1 MKTNIYDKIT
11 EKIIAQPENGIVPW
25 HKPWMG
31 ATGCGCVSHTTGRPY
46 SLLNQMLLEHRA
58 GEYLTY
64 GQIQAEGGRIKK
76 GEQAQMVVFW
86 SFVQKVIDTK
96 VIEEKDG
103 NGDVVGTETRETIK
117 TTPILKAYQVWHI
130 EQTEGIKPK
139 WNNEVRK
146 FEHEPI
152 EEAEVVAA
160 CYIGREGIKLEIE
173 NDDRACYSPIL
184 DRVRV
189 PQMQQYPVREEYYST
204 LFHELTHS
212 TGHEKRLNR
221 EGIAGVHFFGDAG
234 YSKEELIAEMG
245 SAFVLQL
252 LGIDCEKAFKNSVA
266 YIQSWLR
273 ALKNDKRMIVSAAAK
288 AEQAAK
294 MIMNIQ

>member
-11 EKIIAQPENGIVPW
+11 EKIIAQLENGIVPW

-31 ATGCGCVSHTTGRPY
+31 ATGCGCVSYTTGRPY

-64 GQIQAEGGRIKK
+64 NQIQAEGGRIKK
-76 GEQAQMVVFW
+76 GEQAHMVVFW
-86 SFVQKVIDTK
+86 SFVNKYEYEAVCD
-96 VIEEKDG
+96 E
-103 NGDVVGTETRETIK
+103 NGDQLDGDKGVRSVIVGQI
-117 TTPILKAYQVWHI
+117 PILKAYQVWHI
-130 EQTEGIKPK
+130 DQTEGIKPK

-184 DRVRV
+184 DRVRI

-212 TGHEKRLNR
+212 TGHAKRLNR
-221 EGIAGVHFFGDAG
+221 EGIASVHFFGDAG